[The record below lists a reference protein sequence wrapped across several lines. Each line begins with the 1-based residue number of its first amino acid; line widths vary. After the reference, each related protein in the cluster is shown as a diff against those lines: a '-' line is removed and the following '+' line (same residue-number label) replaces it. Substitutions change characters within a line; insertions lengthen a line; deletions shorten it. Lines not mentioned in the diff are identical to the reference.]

1 MSSDLQFADS
11 EAFEPVR
18 TENDFLPAPET
29 PQRCSSHS
37 RHPWFAISW
46 PSLGLFSGFSLSSD
60 VLMPLAST
68 SDNNPALLALAHRA
82 LPLTNTEDTQILSY
96 GQVASTMLVSY
107 DVLLTL
113 SDEVKYIWR
122 TKPWHLTSVLYLGA
136 RYLPCI
142 TELALL
148 SINLNGVT
156 GLERSRD
163 TCRAW
168 IYVQGVML
176 QLIVTVVD
184 AVLLI
189 RVRALYYDSKK
200 LIAVLVVLFAV
211 ETVGLCIIL
220 GNVEPTISVD
230 THCFVTDV
238 SVLLPVYCINTACMP
253 CYKLPAWGL
262 VGGPST
268 SGGTPRTNDHRAS
281 VDRCHRKP
289 WHLTSVLYLGARYLP
304 CITQLALLNI
314 NLNAV
319 TGVEWSAGTCREWV
333 YVQGVML
340 QLIVTAVDAVL
351 LTRVRAL
358 YYDSKPLCAV
368 LLALFVVEV
377 IALIISLA
385 FETLLF
391 SLTLFKFAV
400 AVRAGWGRRPVMKQ
414 FVTDGTW
421 AFALIFLTML
431 VNALMFPLAH
441 TPLAGICFTWLLSVL
456 SIAGS
461 RLLLNPRRMLGD
473 GETVDTM
480 DVELTELDFVEM

>member
-1 MSSDLQFADS
+1 
-11 EAFEPVR
+11 
-18 TENDFLPAPET
+18 
-29 PQRCSSHS
+29 
-37 RHPWFAISW
+37 
-46 PSLGLFSGFSLSSD
+46 
-60 VLMPLAST
+60 MPLAST

-238 SVLLPVYCINTACMP
+238 SVLLPVY
-253 CYKLPAWGL
+253 W
-262 VGGPST
+262 
-268 SGGTPRTNDHRAS
+268 
-281 VDRCHRKP
+281 
-289 WHLTSVLYLGARYLP
+289 
-304 CITQLALLNI
+304 IT
-314 NLNAV
+314 
-319 TGVEWSAGTCREWV
+319 
-333 YVQGVML
+333 
-340 QLIVTAVDAVL
+340 
-351 LTRVRAL
+351 
-358 YYDSKPLCAV
+358 
-368 LLALFVVEV
+368 
-377 IALIISLA
+377 SLA

-391 SLTLFKFAV
+391 SLTLLKFIA

-431 VNALMFPLAH
+431 VNALLYPLAH

-473 GETVDTM
+473 GEASDTVNF
-480 DVELTELDFVEM
+480 ELTEFVFAEV

>member
-1 MSSDLQFADS
+1 MASLIDLAAYFA
-11 EAFEPVR
+11 
-18 TENDFLPAPET
+18 
-29 PQRCSSHS
+29 
-37 RHPWFAISW
+37 
-46 PSLGLFSGFSLSSD
+46 
-60 VLMPLAST
+60 
-68 SDNNPALLALAHRA
+68 
-82 LPLTNTEDTQILSY
+82 
-96 GQVASTMLVSY
+96 VASAMLVSC
-107 DVLLTL
+107 DILLTL
-113 SDEVKYIWR
+113 SDEAKYIW
-122 TKPWHLTSVLYLGA
+122 G
-136 RYLPCI
+136 
-142 TELALL
+142 
-148 SINLNGVT
+148 
-156 GLERSRD
+156 
-163 TCRAW
+163 
-168 IYVQGVML
+168 
-176 QLIVTVVD
+176 
-184 AVLLI
+184 
-189 RVRALYYDSKK
+189 
-200 LIAVLVVLFAV
+200 
-211 ETVGLCIIL
+211 
-220 GNVEPTISVD
+220 
-230 THCFVTDV
+230 
-238 SVLLPVYCINTACMP
+238 
-253 CYKLPAWGL
+253 
-262 VGGPST
+262 
-268 SGGTPRTNDHRAS
+268 
-281 VDRCHRKP
+281 KP

-304 CITQLALLNI
+304 CITQLTLLNI

-351 LTRVRAL
+351 LIRVRAL

-377 IALIISLA
+377 IALCVILGNVEPTILVNTHCFVTEVSVLYSLYWIISLA